1 SPSTP
6 AQHDADQRLCLA
18 IADGICLLEF
28 PRHRAHRRTY
38 QPSRRH
44 QPVENSRERPHT
56 RDRTLR
62 ASHHV
67 EFVLDDSRIVSI
79 CEPYARENNPPL
91 FHHLPPPHPP
101 LKSKASNQ
109 DRQMTIE

>member
-1 SPSTP
+1 TR
-6 AQHDADQRLCLA
+6 AKHDAGRRLYLA
-18 IADGICLLEF
+18 VADGISLFEF

-62 ASHHV
+62 VSHHV
-67 EFVLDDSRIVSI
+67 EFMLDDSRVVPI
-79 CEPYARENNPPL
+79 CGPNARENNAPL
-91 FHHLPPPHPP
+91 FHPTTSTSSAP
-101 LKSKASNQ
+101 KAPNI
-109 DRQMTIE
+109 DRIIQMPAK